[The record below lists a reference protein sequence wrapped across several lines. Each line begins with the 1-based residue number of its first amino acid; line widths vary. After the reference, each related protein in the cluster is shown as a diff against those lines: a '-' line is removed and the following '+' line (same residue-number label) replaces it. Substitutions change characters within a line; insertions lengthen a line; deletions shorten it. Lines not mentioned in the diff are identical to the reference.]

1 MSPITNVSP
10 QLTSLLEKTENE
22 DEEDEE
28 SNSESGLHVPSLSD
42 IFREGQ
48 YVRAVIT
55 ALYAPGHTDIA
66 GIGRTRDDAVRA
78 SKRVELSLY
87 PEKVNA
93 GVKKTDLI
101 PGFVGLPLVFL
112 DVSSLF
118 HADLDGRSE
127 KS

>member
-1 MSPITNVSP
+1 MNVGMKIFGQIMSIQPFALIVSLPNQLFGHVPITNVSP

-55 ALYAPGHTDIA
+55 TLYAQDIPTLLA
-66 GIGRTRDDAVRA
+66 
-78 SKRVELSLY
+78 
-87 PEKVNA
+87 
-93 GVKKTDLI
+93 
-101 PGFVGLPLVFL
+101 
-112 DVSSLF
+112 
-118 HADLDGRSE
+118 
-127 KS
+127 